1 MDDKDLQKTITG
13 IARKA
18 KSLALQGAFESAIAE
33 YTQGLELLAEPKHA
47 SEYAVMLFSG
57 IAEAYYLQGL
67 WDDALKYFGEAIRSE
82 GGLGDPYIHLRLGQ
96 IRYRKGEM
104 EKAADELMRAYMGSG
119 KIIFEGEDPM
129 YYALIRSHIE

>member
-57 IAEAYYLQGL
+57 IAEAYYLQG
-67 WDDALKYFGEAIRSE
+67 
-82 GGLGDPYIHLRLGQ
+82 
-96 IRYRKGEM
+96 
-104 EKAADELMRAYMGSG
+104 
-119 KIIFEGEDPM
+119 
-129 YYALIRSHIE
+129 